1 VPTSTPNSTLARWQ
15 QGQLLEIIITDLS
28 DRGDGIGRWQE
39 RVVFVPATVPGDRV
53 RVRLMHVK
61 AQYAYGKLVD
71 VLEPSPDRVRPAC
84 IVADKCG
91 GCQWQQVSYAQQ
103 LVAKRHL
110 VVQALERLG
119 RFHQP
124 QVEPV
129 LSVGDGFHYRN
140 KATYPIGVAQRQHPD
155 LTAAFTPQPQDRV
168 IAGYYQ
174 KGSHRIVNLNQCPIQ
189 DQRLD
194 PLLAGVKRDIQT
206 QGWSIYDETNHRGSI
221 RHLVL
226 RIGRRTGEILLTIV
240 SQDRHLPN
248 LEQQAQTWMQNF
260 SLSGVCLNL
269 NPDKTNAIFG
279 TETVGVVGQTIL
291 TEHFAGLTFQIRS
304 DTFFQV
310 FTESAEALLYA
321 IANTLQLQGHETLLD
336 AYCGIGTLTLPLAQ
350 QVRQA
355 IGIEVQASAIE
366 QAQLNATINQ
376 IANVSWQIGTVEAVL
391 PTLTVQPDVVL
402 LDPPR
407 KGCDA
412 AVLDGL
418 LALAPARIVYVSCKP
433 STLARDL
440 QYLCASGAYRL
451 LKAQPADFFPQ
462 TAHVETA
469 AFLERA

>member
-1 VPTSTPNSTLARWQ
+1 VLSSTPNSTLASWQ
-15 QGQLLEIIITDLS
+15 QGQLLDIIITDLS

-53 RVRLMHVK
+53 RVRLVHVK
-61 AQYAYGKLVD
+61 PQYAHGKLVD
-71 VLEPSPDRVRPAC
+71 VLEASPHRVRPAC

-91 GCQWQQVSYAQQ
+91 GCQWQQVRYDQQ
-103 LVAKRHL
+103 LVAKRNL

-119 RFHQP
+119 KFQHP
-124 QVEPV
+124 QVETV
-129 LSVGDGFHYRN
+129 LSVGDGLHYRN
-140 KATYPIGVAQRQHPD
+140 KATYPLGVAQRQPSS
-155 LTAAFTPQPQDRV
+155 LATTQPQERV

-174 KGSHRIVNLNQCPIQ
+174 KGSHHIVNLNQCPIQ
-189 DQRLD
+189 DRRLD

-206 QGWSIYDETNHRGSI
+206 QGWSIYDEITHRGSI
-221 RHLVL
+221 RHLAL

-248 LEQQAQTWMQNF
+248 LEQQARDWMQTF
-260 SLSGVCLNL
+260 SLAGVCLNL
-269 NPDKTNAIFG
+269 NPDKTNAILG
-279 TETVGVVGQTIL
+279 SETVCVVGQSVL
-291 TEHFAGLTFQIRS
+291 TEHFAGLTFQIRP

-366 QAQLNATINQ
+366 QAQRNATINQ
-376 IANVSWQIGTVEAVL
+376 IDNVSWQIGTVEAVL
-391 PTLTVQPDVVL
+391 PTLTAKPDVVL

-412 AVLDGL
+412 VVLDEL

-440 QYLCASGAYRL
+440 QYLCAAGDYRL
-451 LKAQPADFFPQ
+451 LKAQPADLFPQ
-462 TAHVETA
+462 TSHVETA